1 MSTALR
7 ANLNT
12 EVIVQFPEDINFSD
26 GSFYIAAL
34 ETEEVLLVSCQVQGA
49 VDFHAGSEKPV
60 VTGSFWEESIGYDYD
75 LEDEDEQPGV
85 LRMRVGGEFAFELD
99 DAHGLEDV
107 DIDDGAIHGITIAW
121 SPDGDTPATLGDTQD
136 VQGELDDTEE
146 DDDFEE
152 L

>member
-12 EVIVQFPEDINFSD
+12 EVIVQFPQDIDFSE
-26 GSFYIAAL
+26 GFFYLAAI
-34 ETEEVLLVSCQVQGA
+34 ETEEALLVSSQVQGA

-121 SPDGDTPATLGDTQD
+121 SPDGDTQD

>member
-34 ETEEVLLVSCQVQGA
+34 ETEEVLLVSCQVRGA

-60 VTGSFWEESIGYDYD
+60 VIGSFWEECIGYDYD

-121 SPDGDTPATLGDTQD
+121 SPDGDTPRHAGRHP
-136 VQGELDDTEE
+136 GCPGRAGRYRGRRR
-146 DDDFEE
+146 F
-152 L
+152 

>member
-1 MSTALR
+1 M
-7 ANLNT
+7 
-12 EVIVQFPEDINFSD
+12 
-26 GSFYIAAL
+26 
-34 ETEEVLLVSCQVQGA
+34 
-49 VDFHAGSEKPV
+49 
-60 VTGSFWEESIGYDYD
+60 
-75 LEDEDEQPGV
+75 

-99 DAHGLEDV
+99 DAHGLEGV

-121 SPDGDTPATLGDTQD
+121 SPDGDTQD